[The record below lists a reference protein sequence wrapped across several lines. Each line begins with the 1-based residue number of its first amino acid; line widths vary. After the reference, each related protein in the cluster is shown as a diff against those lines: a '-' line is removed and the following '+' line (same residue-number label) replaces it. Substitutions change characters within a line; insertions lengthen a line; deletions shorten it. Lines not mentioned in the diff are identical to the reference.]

1 MDYDPK
7 VAIASLQSTPGLLD
21 AWLRSLPE
29 EWVRANRGPDTFSSF
44 DVVGH
49 LICGEIDDW
58 MPRLRHIVAHGED
71 REFVPFDRFAMR
83 ERDAGKSMGDLLDE
97 FAATRR
103 ASVQELQATAVDA
116 TLLART
122 GRHPEFGVVT
132 ARQHLAT
139 WVVHD
144 HTHIA
149 QVARTLAWQMRDTVG
164 PWRKYLTVLHG

>member
-1 MDYDPK
+1 MDYEPE
-7 VAIASLQSTPGLLD
+7 VAIASLQSTPPLLD
-21 AWLRSLPE
+21 AWLRGLPE
-29 EWVRANRGPDTFSSF
+29 EWVRADRGPETFSSF

-49 LICGEIDDW
+49 LICGERDDW
-58 MPRLRHIVAHGED
+58 MPRLQHIVEHGED

-97 FAATRR
+97 FAAARQASLEQLR
-103 ASVQELQATAVDA
+103 ATKIDAV
-116 TLLART
+116 LLDRT
-122 GRHPEFGVVT
+122 SRHPEFGVVT

-144 HTHIA
+144 QTHIA
-149 QVARTLAWQMRDTVG
+149 QIARTLAFPLRDTVG